1 MKLTLTAAAS
11 LLLMCPGGLLAQ
23 APANPPN
30 STPVS
35 YTSISELNQLIA
47 NLQSVS
53 QSAQQNLSHLR
64 IEKWKTDSN
73 TKKQTQS
80 DAESIMRNLQNALP
94 SILADLKN
102 SPENLAL
109 TFKTYRN
116 LDALYDVMNS
126 VVESA
131 GAFGNKEEF
140 QSLNND
146 LGAVENSRRAFA
158 ERMDK
163 LASAKETEIGQLRT
177 ELQAARAA
185 TPPKK
190 VVVDDSESA
199 PKKTPPK
206 KKPVPKP
213 KSTPVK
219 AAPSS
224 GTPPSQ

>member
-1 MKLTLTAAAS
+1 MKARLTIALGCVLVATP
-11 LLLMCPGGLLAQ
+11 MCVFSQ
-23 APANPPN
+23 APTN
-30 STPVS
+30 STTPVS
-35 YTSISELNQLIA
+35 YSSINELNQLIA

-53 QSAQQNLSHLR
+53 QSAQQDITHLR

-80 DAESIMRNLQNALP
+80 DAESIVRNLQNALP

-116 LDALYDVMNS
+116 LDALYDVLNS
-126 VVESA
+126 LVEST
-131 GAFGNKEEF
+131 GAFGSKDEF

-163 LASAKETEIGQLRT
+163 LANAKETEIGQLRT
-177 ELQAARAA
+177 ALQTARAQAAPPKKTVVDDTEP

-190 VVVDDSESA
+190 A
-199 PKKTPPK
+199 PTK

-213 KSTPVK
+213 KTTVP
-219 AAPSS
+219 
-224 GTPPSQ
+224 GTGQPQ